1 MKYNSI
7 VLNTRIPTFTIMSDL
22 RELSGE
28 LRGELRGELQGYG
41 LNLDIIDI
49 IQGYVSK
56 MNHADVLDELK
67 EDQKNFTEDII
78 NYAEDIADTISITRI
93 RNIAYNQDDD
103 DRGWNFPFSIEEKF
117 EGDLIFHDN
126 NEIPFWWFRKNTAIE
141 IYIDMLEHYDYDAL
155 RAKDRIIVGILNRN
169 GLKYTRS
176 IEGWV
181 IGYGVRYKN
190 SFVNIRLIGE
200 N

>member
-1 MKYNSI
+1 
-7 VLNTRIPTFTIMSDL
+7 MSDL
-22 RELSGE
+22 RELRGELKE
-28 LRGELRGELQGYG
+28 LRGELKELKGYG

-78 NYAEDIADTISITRI
+78 NYAEDIADSISITRI
-93 RNIAYNQDDD
+93 RNIVYNQD

-117 EGDLIFHDN
+117 EGDSIFHDD

-155 RAKDRIIVGILNRN
+155 RASDRIIIGILNRS
-169 GLKYTRS
+169 GLSYRTS
-176 IEGWV
+176 IEGWI
-181 IGYGVRYKN
+181 IGYELRYKN

>member
-7 VLNTRIPTFTIMSDL
+7 ILNTRIPTFTIMSDL
-22 RELSGE
+22 RELQ
-28 LRGELRGELQGYG
+28 GELQEYG

-93 RNIAYNQDDD
+93 RNIVYNQD

-155 RAKDRIIVGILNRN
+155 RATDRIIIGILNRS
-169 GLKYTRS
+169 GLPYRTS
-176 IEGWV
+176 IEGWI
-181 IGYGVRYKN
+181 IGYELRYKN